1 VTQLDPES
9 REKSLERQIRA
20 FHWVRWLSELPER
33 RAGGDGE
40 REAARRLE
48 SWLREQGF
56 TEVAQATAPSRPER
70 GLVIALHAGLAA
82 VGCLLGGPLGFA
94 LAALAVVAYRHERTG
109 GVAWLSR
116 WLPAPDCTWVAAR
129 AGAARPRRR
138 IVLSA
143 PLDAPRAG
151 RLFASDARRL
161 RLGPAGAARVAAPAG
176 LDAWIARLLFAA
188 AVALAASA
196 LGAGGVAVQLVLGAL
211 ALACG
216 VATAAGLEWA
226 RAPASP
232 GAVSASAVAALLTS
246 GEQLLAQLREDEEL
260 WLVGAGG
267 QEPGACGLRAFLDA
281 HAGELA
287 RDTLFVH
294 FERCGGSALAR
305 VAAEVGLARCAHP
318 PRLAE
323 LARRVAESGAYGD
336 IGSVEWIGATG
347 AADVAARGLPL
358 LSLVALDAQGLPG
371 RDHQMADLPESVDT
385 ASIVRA
391 ADFAAAV
398 VEAARRGEDAP
409 LAIV

>member
-1 VTQLDPES
+1 VTQRGPES

-33 RAGGDGE
+33 YAGGDGE

-48 SWLREQGF
+48 GWLREQGF
-56 TEVAQATAPSRPER
+56 SEVAQASAPSRPER

-82 VGCLLGGPLGFA
+82 AGCLLGGPPGFA
-94 LAALAVVAYRHERTG
+94 LATLAAVAYRHERTG

-116 WLPAPDCTWVAAR
+116 RLPASDCAWVAAR
-129 AGAARPRRR
+129 AGTARPRRR
-138 IVLSA
+138 IVVSA

-161 RLGPAGAARVAAPAG
+161 RLGPAGAARLDAPSG
-176 LDAWIARLLFAA
+176 LDAWISRLLFAA
-188 AVALAASA
+188 AVATAASA
-196 LGAGGVAVQLVLGAL
+196 LGAGGGAVQLVLGAL

-216 VATAAGLEWA
+216 FTAASGLEWS

-232 GAVSASAVAALLTS
+232 GAASASAVAAMLTC
-246 GEQLLAQLREDEEL
+246 GEQLLAQLRDDEEL
-260 WLVGAGG
+260 WLVGAGA
-267 QEPGACGLRAFLDA
+267 QEPGACGLRAFLEL
-281 HAGELA
+281 HAGDFA

-294 FERCGGSALAR
+294 FERCGGSVLAR
-305 VAAEVGLARCAHP
+305 IDAEVGLARNVHP

-323 LARRVAESGAYGD
+323 LARRVAESGAYGEVGKVD
-336 IGSVEWIGATG
+336 WIGATG

-358 LSLVALDAQGLPG
+358 LTLVALDAQGLPG
-371 RDHQMADLPESVDT
+371 RDHQMADVP
-385 ASIVRA
+385 ASIDAVGIVRA

-398 VEAARRGEDAP
+398 VEAARRGEADP